1 MDVVTGAAG
10 FIGSHLAA
18 HLLERGEHVV
28 GVDCL
33 TEYYDPVRKLQN
45 VGGLLDHPAFRLEI
59 ADLASADL
67 RPVLEGATR
76 VFHLAGQPGVRP
88 SWGRSFDEYLQ
99 RNVLATQAL
108 LEACVAASVPRVVFA
123 SSSSVYGLAAQRPT
137 HEGLVPQPLSP
148 YGVTK
153 LAAEHLCLLYRDAFG
168 LSTAALRLFTVYG
181 PGQRPDMAFA
191 RLVDAAVSGGPF
203 TLYDDGTQERDFTYV
218 DDVVRAFVA
227 AGESEWTGVANIGG
241 GSPVTMIEAIDL
253 LRAHVGPIEVL
264 CAPAQVGDVRSTFAA
279 IDVAR
284 GALGW
289 EPAVGLAEGLE
300 RMVTWARHQQGVAA

>member
-1 MDVVTGAAG
+1 VDVDVVTGAAG

-33 TEYYDPVRKLQN
+33 TDYYDPARKLQN

-67 RPVLEGATR
+67 QPVLEGAAR

-108 LEACVAASVPRVVFA
+108 LEACAAAAVPRVVFA
-123 SSSSVYGLAAQRPT
+123 SSSSVYGLAAQRPA

-153 LAAEHLCLLYRDAFG
+153 LAAEHLCLVHRDAYG
-168 LSTAALRLFTVYG
+168 LSTAALRL
-181 PGQRPDMAFA
+181 
-191 RLVDAAVSGGPF
+191 F
-203 TLYDDGTQERDFTYV
+203 TLYDDGTQERDFTCV
-218 DDVVRAFVA
+218 DDVVRALVA
-227 AGESEWTGVANIGG
+227 AGESPWTGVANIGG
-241 GSPVTMIEAIDL
+241 GAHVTMIEAIDL
-253 LRAHVGPIEVL
+253 LCAQAGPIEVL
-264 CAPAQVGDVRSTFAA
+264 RAPAQVGDVRSTFAA

-284 GALGW
+284 RAFGW
-289 EPAVGLAEGLE
+289 EPTVGLAEGFE
-300 RMVTWARHQQGVAA
+300 RMVTWARQRQGVAA